1 MAADQNMNQ
10 FAQGRAVGDLD
21 LAYFGYENVIS
32 CRYNPAGTGNLV
44 AGESVMLF
52 DGGASDVA
60 GPPSV
65 DKRAADHSS
74 PIYGTVRRSLRK
86 AEILPGETVEIAIAG
101 AAMFQKAS
109 GAMNRGARVSPVLAT
124 PGSVAALGTNT
135 PYGILLDKAASGDIV
150 RVLIQADGYSVGS
163 A

>member
-1 MAADQNMNQ
+1 
-10 FAQGRAVGDLD
+10 
-21 LAYFGYENVIS
+21 
-32 CRYNPAGTGNLV
+32 
-44 AGESVMLF
+44 
-52 DGGASDVA
+52 
-60 GPPSV
+60 
-65 DKRAADHSS
+65 
-74 PIYGTVRRSLRK
+74 
-86 AEILPGETVEIAIAG
+86 
-101 AAMFQKAS
+101 MFQKAS